1 MASVVGMELNM
12 KSQKHTFFQFLPIVV
27 LLLSQLLSRQLNHL
41 LSQLLNK
48 LLSQQLNHLH
58 NELVLVTYLY
68 GVMAF
73 EQAWPGGDWSNSNS
87 ALNSNWIRI

>member
-27 LLLSQLLSRQLNHL
+27 LLLSQLLNKLLSRELNHLLSQLLNKLLSRQLNHL

-58 NELVLVTYLY
+58 N
-68 GVMAF
+68 
-73 EQAWPGGDWSNSNS
+73 
-87 ALNSNWIRI
+87 